1 MIDQRLR
8 ALLPLFA
15 AVFIDIFS
23 FVSAQ
28 AKLPMRLRG
37 GPVESTSPPSR
48 YEIEPGGHLGWH
60 TDATEETQYII
71 AGSGELLSRM
81 AASMP

>member
-23 FVSAQ
+23 FVSARRQ
-28 AKLPMRLRG
+28 
-37 GPVESTSPPSR
+37 S
-48 YEIEPGGHLGWH
+48 HLCG
-60 TDATEETQYII
+60 
-71 AGSGELLSRM
+71 
-81 AASMP
+81 